1 MVSSLPLSLPP
12 FFLCPL
18 LLLRICLFPCT
29 CLPVQEVFGM
39 RAEDKDND
47 CVVCMTNVKDTTL
60 LPCRHLCVCSEC
72 FGHLDKCPVCRA
84 EFDSYVVF
92 ASPEDDQ

>member
-1 MVSSLPLSLPP
+1 MAGTGG
-12 FFLCPL
+12 CPS
-18 LLLRICLFPCT
+18 
-29 CLPVQEVFGM
+29 QEVFGM

-47 CVVCMTNVKDTTL
+47 CVVCMSNPKDTTL

-84 EFDSYVVF
+84 EFDSYVLF
-92 ASPEDDQ
+92 SNDH